1 MRVHRAR
8 LNVRRRIADRQ
19 QNPRLKSARNREFL
33 LDLRCIKPAD
43 TGCSESQFLRFH
55 HQMRHKDT
63 HIQRRGIKI
72 VERIDPGV
80 RRILT
85 QNQNDGSVKGRRRDS
100 SDLFQRRLTAK
111 RINLKRLDI
120 FGRRSPSARL
130 DNRVVRFFFYRSVLK
145 LADGK
150 TFFASVR
157 KSIVTLPPI
166 LQLLKW

>member
-1 MRVHRAR
+1 
-8 LNVRRRIADRQ
+8 
-19 QNPRLKSARNREFL
+19 
-33 LDLRCIKPAD
+33 
-43 TGCSESQFLRFH
+43 
-55 HQMRHKDT
+55 MRHKDT

-150 TFFASVR
+150 TFFCQCKKVHCNITSDSTAVEMVNSHLLTQTHKNKLTMPE
-157 KSIVTLPPI
+157 KSLTFLFH
-166 LQLLKW
+166 QRR